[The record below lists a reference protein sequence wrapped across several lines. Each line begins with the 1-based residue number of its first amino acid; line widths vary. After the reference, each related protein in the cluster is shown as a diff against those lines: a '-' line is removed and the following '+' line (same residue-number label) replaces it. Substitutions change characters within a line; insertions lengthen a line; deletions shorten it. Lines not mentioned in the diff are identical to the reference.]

1 MRNFV
6 IALLFITIGC
16 KSTSNTDGTDMD
28 ASSFKTISKG
38 ILTGDGA
45 EGIKEGTLVI
55 QNEKQWNAFITKI
68 NKVNNVSE
76 NFQEI
81 PVNFSKE
88 MVVGIFDKVRTS
100 GGFSMEVFKLES
112 KDKTTVIQ
120 YSLGKPT
127 AGQLVTTVMTQ
138 PYHLVKIKKRK
149 GDFTSL
155 NLDK

>member
-6 IALLFITIGC
+6 IALLILTVAC
-16 KSTSNTDGTDMD
+16 KSTSNTEETMD
-28 ASSFKTISKG
+28 LSSFKTISKG

-45 EGIKEGTLVI
+45 EGIEEGTLVI
-55 QNEKQWNAFITKI
+55 QDEKQWNVFIAKI
-68 NKVNNVSE
+68 NKVNNVSG

-81 PVNFSKE
+81 PVDFSKE
-88 MVVGIFDKVRTS
+88 MVIGIFDRVRTS
-100 GGFSMEVFKLES
+100 GGYSMEVFKLET
-112 KDKTTVIQ
+112 KDRITIIQ
-120 YSLGKPT
+120 YSLGKPGT
-127 AGQLVTTVMTQ
+127 GQFVTTVMTQ